1 MARVNSFEQLA
12 AEAAARI
19 EEVRDAGQQLTFLP
33 DEPQPGESERAR
45 RGKGKA
51 TSQLRDWCA
60 ARGLRLPEDVLVE
73 MAGMAS
79 GDDAFVTALART
91 EQVLA
96 WATAGARRVGYVYKA
111 DLGGVVEQELD
122 TSATMGQRLATFQF
136 IFTAQLR
143 AVEAMLPYGLAKVAG
158 DGAPQQVVQV
168 VVAGAGPAPAPVTG
182 PATARDVTPQSR
194 RIAPP
199 PMPHEIQQNQQ
210 VAEPAPASVDDQ
222 ARTKGA
228 SR

>member
-1 MARVNSFEQLA
+1 MAKARNQFEA
-12 AEAAARI
+12 WASEAAARMDRAHAAG
-19 EEVRDAGQQLTFLP
+19 EQLSLLPPEPDAGAVLA
-33 DEPQPGESERAR
+33 EGG
-45 RGKGKA
+45 RGKGK
-51 TSQLRDWCA
+51 TGSQLRAMLA
-60 ARGLRLPEDVLVE
+60 ARGLRMPEDVLAE
-73 MAGMAS
+73 MAGLAS
-79 GDDAFVTALART
+79 SQDAFVTAMQRT
-91 EQVLA
+91 EQLMA
-96 WATAGARRVGYVYKA
+96 WAYGDAAIEGEEASDKRKLALGGARVA
-111 DLGGVVEQELD
+111 L
-122 TSATMGQRLATFQF
+122 FQQLYA
-136 IFTAQLR
+136 AQLR
-143 AVEAMLPYGLAKVAG
+143 ALDALMPYGLAKVSG